1 MMLLDSVPC
10 SSKASCPNWEP
21 GRCLVGRASS
31 QGPDSKRSGARARV
45 MPEDSRAQRQEA
57 LLRITFQGGAV

>member
-1 MMLLDSVPC
+1 M
-10 SSKASCPNWEP
+10 
-21 GRCLVGRASS
+21 GRASS

-45 MPEDSRAQRQEA
+45 MPEDSRAQRQEV